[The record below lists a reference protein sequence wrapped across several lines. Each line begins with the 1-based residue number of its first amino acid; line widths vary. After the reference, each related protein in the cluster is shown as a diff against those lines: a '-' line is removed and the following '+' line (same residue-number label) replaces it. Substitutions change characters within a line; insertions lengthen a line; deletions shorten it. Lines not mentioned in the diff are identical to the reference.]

1 MLENIRNFL
10 KKIVTKKK
18 YKKLLYTSISSKRTL
33 VGEEIYYEE
42 YAISAVKEE
51 IKRNIDS
58 FIDINKNT
66 NKDGSITITAKI
78 DIYGK

>member
-10 KKIVTKKK
+10 RKIIGKKRNKQIF
-18 YKKLLYTSISSKRTL
+18 YTTISVRKTL
-33 VGEEIYYEE
+33 IGEEINYEE
-42 YAISAVKEE
+42 YVINVIKNE

-58 FIDINKNT
+58 FVDIIKDANE
-66 NKDGSITITAKI
+66 DGSITITGKI

>member
-10 KKIVTKKK
+10 KRIVNKKRHK
-18 YKKLLYTSISSKRTL
+18 EVFYTTVSIRKTL
-33 VGEEIYYEE
+33 IGEEIYYEE
-42 YAISAVKEE
+42 YAVNTIKDE

-58 FIDINKNT
+58 FIDIIKEVNE
-66 NKDGSITITAKI
+66 DGSINMIGKI